1 MTLWL
6 HLDVPRFARGH
17 STMLTRAWKNHSAW
31 SADPACLRQGPSDGN
46 GVRGGIAA
54 CGEKRDAVRNNK
66 EGQAMTLRV
75 PMVSLERARELGD
88 AMGMPA
94 RRTTSEA
101 FRVVANNPGVA
112 RVAFG
117 QLMQLLENN
126 KFDIRLR
133 ELMIMRIGW
142 VTGSAYEW
150 TQHWRVA
157 TTAGIPPEDILAVRD
172 WRNAAQLTPADRA
185 ILAAT
190 DECLAGKSISDAVW
204 AEVTQHVTDPAEQVE
219 FIIAM
224 GNWMAF
230 SMLFRTL
237 RIPLAEGVA
246 VWPPDGLASPAAAN

>member
-1 MTLWL
+1 VQWIALRSNPCNPCYNLIDLRPTSRWSGETWCPDQMPNAIA
-6 HLDVPRFARGH
+6 LDQAA
-17 STMLTRAWKNHSAW
+17 TR
-31 SADPACLRQGPSDGN
+31 
-46 GVRGGIAA
+46 IAA
-54 CGEKRDAVRNNK
+54 DREANHHLANIRGKLT
-66 EGQAMTLRV
+66 MTSRV

-88 AMGMPA
+88 AMGLPA
-94 RRTTSEA
+94 RRAQSEA

-112 RVAFG
+112 RVAFS
-117 QLMQLLENN
+117 QLLQLLENN
-126 KFDIRLR
+126 KFDTRLR

-172 WRNAAQLTPADRA
+172 WRNSDRLTPADKA

-190 DECLAGKSISDAVW
+190 DECLAGKSISDAAW
-204 AEVTQHVTDPAEQVE
+204 AEVAKHVTDPGQQVE

-224 GNWMAF
+224 GNWMMF
-230 SMLFRTL
+230 SLLFRNL

-246 VWPPDGLASPAAAN
+246 VWPPDGLASPAAEG